1 MSDYLHSE
9 ITEKIIGAFYDV
21 YNALGY
27 GFLEKVYENALAIEL
42 RARGFAVVQQKP
54 IRIHYRQQL
63 IGEYLADVVIN
74 NLILLELKAARAIAP
89 THEAQLLNYLKEQR
103 PTKSACC
110 SISAPIPNTS
120 EKSSP
125 ITTNPIYQSASSPNH
140 KKSASS
146 ALICVLKQGKN
157 P

>member
-42 RARGFAVVQQKP
+42 RTRGFAVAQQKH

-63 IGEYLADVVIN
+63 IGEYLADMVVN
-74 NLILLELKAARAIAP
+74 NLILLELKAARAITP
-89 THEAQLLNYLKEQR
+89 THEAQLLNYLKATPYEVGLLFNFGPHPKHIR
-103 PTKSACC
+103 KVFSNHNKPNLPKHL
-110 SISAPIPNTS
+110 IP
-120 EKSSP
+120 K
-125 ITTNPIYQSASSPNH
+125 
-140 KKSASS
+140 
-146 ALICVLKQGKN
+146 
-157 P
+157 

>member
-42 RARGFAVVQQKP
+42 RTRGFAVVQQKP
-54 IRIHYRQQL
+54 ARIHYRQQL
-63 IGEYLADVVIN
+63 IGEYLADMVIN

-89 THEAQLLNYLKEQR
+89 THEAQLLNYLKATPYEVGLLLNFGPHPKHVR
-103 PTKSACC
+103 KVFSNHNKPNLPKRL
-110 SISAPIPNTS
+110 IP
-120 EKSSP
+120 K
-125 ITTNPIYQSASSPNH
+125 
-140 KKSASS
+140 
-146 ALICVLKQGKN
+146 
-157 P
+157 